1 MASPGLAP
9 YALRSVAINCA
20 WGLALG
26 SIFFFTGDG
35 SSTKVWLE
43 SVAISTTYSNFIGL
57 PGTLLF
63 VSLAA
68 RFRQYRPMVQVLAY
82 LGVLLPVA
90 AIGCAASDALFIAV
104 GLRSRE
110 DFLERLYGDARVTAL
125 ITLVVGFAVIGYE
138 RLRGRLVETEERL
151 RDQELSHERALRLA
165 ADAQLSSLES
175 RIRPHFLFNSLNAV
189 LALIPE
195 DPKRAEA
202 VLERITAL
210 LRASLRVDPSGLV
223 PLREEMALVTDYLE
237 IEAVRFESKLR
248 WTVEV
253 PADLM
258 AVAVPA
264 FSVQTLVENAVKH
277 AASARREG
285 ASIRVTASRDGPG
298 VSVHVEDDGPGF
310 DGSRLPKGHGLETLR
325 ARLAVLFGSSGVLEI
340 AGASGRSR
348 VTIHVPA
355 EPAGAA

>member
-1 MASPGLAP
+1 MATPGLAVH
-9 YALRSVAINCA
+9 ALRSVVINCA

-35 SSTKVWLE
+35 TSTEVWLK
-43 SVAISTTYSNFIGL
+43 SVAISTTYANFIGL

-68 RFRQYRPMVQVLAY
+68 RFRQHRPMVQVLGY
-82 LGVLLPVA
+82 IGVLLPVA
-90 AIGCAASDALFIAV
+90 AVGCAAADALFVAV
-104 GLRSRE
+104 GLRSRD
-110 DFLERLYGDARVTAL
+110 DFLEQLYGDARVTLL
-125 ITLVVGFAVIGYE
+125 ITLVIGFAVIGYE
-138 RLRGRLVETEERL
+138 RLRGRLADTEERL
-151 RDQELSHERALRLA
+151 RDRELSHERALRLA

-195 DPKRAEA
+195 DPKRAES
-202 VLERITAL
+202 VLERTTAL

-237 IEAVRFESKLR
+237 IEAVRFEAKLR
-248 WTVEV
+248 WTVDV

-277 AASARREG
+277 AASSRREG

-298 VSVHVEDDGPGF
+298 VSVHVDDDGPGF
-310 DGSRLPKGHGLETLR
+310 DGSTLPKGHGLETLR
-325 ARLAVLFGSSGVLEI
+325 ARLAALFGNAGVLEI
-340 AGASGRSR
+340 AGTRGRSR

-355 EPAGAA
+355 QQAGAS